1 MALIQCKECKSQ
13 VSDTAK
19 TCPSCGAAVPKP
31 TGRLAIFIAGVFGL
45 IVFSSIY
52 RSTSAPTP
60 QAAVSTTPTAQDEYF
75 KVVLMGAKL
84 LKKSV
89 KNPDSFKL
97 NSAIRTTD
105 GTICYEYRATNSFNA
120 VVPGTFTVLPNRGS
134 ADEKDWIKHCYGQS
148 GTDYTYIKSVL

>member
-1 MALIQCKECKSQ
+1 MALIQCKECKAQ
-13 VSDTAK
+13 ASDSAK
-19 TCPSCGAAVPKP
+19 TCPSCGAPVPKA
-31 TGRLAIFIAGVFGL
+31 TSRLAIFIAGVFGL
-45 IVFSSIY
+45 IVFSTIY
-52 RSTSAPTP
+52 RSNSTPAPQTAT
-60 QAAVSTTPTAQDEYF
+60 AATTTTQDEYF

-97 NSAIRTTD
+97 NSAIRTAD

-134 ADEKDWIKHCYGQS
+134 ADEKDWIKHCYGQA